1 MDIQR
6 ALRYWQKEGLLSLEE
21 TADGKLCGIG
31 LLPFPE
37 DSTDTEEASS
47 SPAPSAVSLE
57 ETPASA
63 AGENVSGSQPVNQP
77 QEPQIRHKPDTS

>member
-47 SPAPSAVSLE
+47 SPWKKHQHPLQGKTFLAPSL
-57 ETPASA
+57 
-63 AGENVSGSQPVNQP
+63 
-77 QEPQIRHKPDTS
+77 

>member
-37 DSTDTEEASS
+37 DSTNTEEASS
-47 SPAPSAVSLE
+47 SPAPSAVLQKKHRHPLQRKRFVPPSL
-57 ETPASA
+57 
-63 AGENVSGSQPVNQP
+63 
-77 QEPQIRHKPDTS
+77 

>member
-31 LLPFPE
+31 VFFRFRKIPQTQKRHLPLLPRLLFLQKKHRHPLQRKRFV
-37 DSTDTEEASS
+37 
-47 SPAPSAVSLE
+47 PPSL
-57 ETPASA
+57 
-63 AGENVSGSQPVNQP
+63 
-77 QEPQIRHKPDTS
+77 

>member
-37 DSTDTEEASS
+37 DSTDREEASS
-47 SPAPSAVSLE
+47 SPAPSAVLWKKHQHPLQGKTFLAPSL
-57 ETPASA
+57 
-63 AGENVSGSQPVNQP
+63 
-77 QEPQIRHKPDTS
+77 